1 MSETVPPPRG
11 KWYRRLEVQLWL
23 WAILP
28 LTLALVAFTLT
39 GVYSHQHAM
48 HNFVAERDT
57 AMASLYARQIEDGLA
72 RGAVYLN
79 GAGISLIVR
88 DARIGK
94 RGTIYVVDDT
104 GRVIFHPDPALAGA
118 DMSANPA
125 VRQALQFLTGSASGR
140 LADGTETIAS
150 FATVGETRW
159 HIIVEEPVDDVIV
172 PILRFSSLMPML
184 VAAAVLL
191 SLVVLYFSLRT
202 IVRPLQRLAS
212 ASARITGGEFSGL
225 HIDVGGVEEIR
236 DLQHALRDMIERIR
250 RYQESMRDYI
260 EGITRGQETER
271 ARLSR
276 ELHDETVQ
284 DLIAMTQRLQLASRA
299 LERGDTGAA
308 LDTLRAARA
317 LAQDTLHGLRRLIG
331 ALRPVYLEDLGFLPA
346 VEMLV
351 REIPS
356 PPAELRV
363 LGVPR
368 RLRSDV
374 ELAAFRVAQEA
385 LTNAVQ
391 HAQAGHIVLTV
402 AFGERELTL
411 SVEDD
416 GAGFSL
422 PDGPDSLTRKGH
434 FGLVG
439 MRERTLL
446 LGGTLDIQSEIH
458 RGTRITARFPLTT
471 GADHEA
477 AANMRQ

>member
-1 MSETVPPPRG
+1 MIENAPLPRG

-48 HNFVAERDT
+48 HDFVVERDS
-57 AMASLYARQIEDGLA
+57 AMVSLYARQIEDGLA
-72 RGAVYLN
+72 HGAVYLD
-79 GAGISLIVR
+79 GTGLSLLIR

-94 RGTIYVVDDT
+94 RGIIYVVDDE
-104 GRVIFHPDPALAGA
+104 GRVVFHPDPSLAGV
-118 DMSANPA
+118 DISSNLA
-125 VRQALQFLTGSASGR
+125 VRSALGSLTGSASGR
-140 LADGTETIAS
+140 FADGAETIAS

-159 HIIVEEPVDDVIV
+159 RVIVEEPVEDVIV

-191 SLVVLYFSLRT
+191 SILVLFFSLRT

-212 ASARITGGEFSGL
+212 ASAKITGGEFSGL
-225 HIDVGGVEEIR
+225 QIDVGGVEEIR
-236 DLQHALRDMIERIR
+236 DLQRALRGMIDRIR

-276 ELHDETVQ
+276 ELHDQTVQ
-284 DLIAMTQRLQLASRA
+284 DLIAMTQRLQMASRA
-299 LERGDTGAA
+299 LERGDVATA
-308 LDTLRAARA
+308 LDALRATRT
-317 LAQDTLHGLRRLIG
+317 LAQNTLDELRRLIR

-346 VEMLV
+346 LEMLV
-351 REIPS
+351 REIHA

-363 LGVPR
+363 SGTPR
-368 RLRSDV
+368 RLVPDV

-391 HAQAGHIVLTV
+391 HAQANHITLTV
-402 AFGERELTL
+402 SFGQRDLTL

-416 GAGFSL
+416 GAGFPM
-422 PDGPDSLTRKGH
+422 PDGPNALTRGGH

-439 MRERTLL
+439 MRERTVL
-446 LGGTLDIQSEIH
+446 LGGRLDIHSEPG
-458 RGTRITARFPLTT
+458 RGTRITARFPI
-471 GADHEA
+471 GDARSHA
-477 AANMRQ
+477 

>member
-48 HNFVAERDT
+48 HDFVVERDST
-57 AMASLYARQIEDGLA
+57 MASLYARQIEDGLA
-72 RGAVYLN
+72 RGAVYLD
-79 GAGISLIVR
+79 GAGLALLIR

-94 RGTIYVVDDT
+94 RGIIYVVDDK
-104 GRVIFHPDPALAGA
+104 GRAIFHPNLALAGV
-118 DMSANPA
+118 DMSSNPA
-125 VRQALQFLTGSASGR
+125 VRAAIRSLAGSATGR
-140 LADGTETIAS
+140 FADGTETLAS

-159 HIIVEEPVDDVIV
+159 RVVVEEPVEDVIV
-172 PILRFSSLMPML
+172 PILRFSSLVPML

-191 SLVVLYFSLRT
+191 SIVVLYFSLRT

-225 HIDVGGVEEIR
+225 QIDVGGVEEIR
-236 DLQHALRDMIERIR
+236 DLQRALRDMIDRIR

-276 ELHDETVQ
+276 ELHDQTVQ

-299 LERGDTGAA
+299 LERGDLPTA
-308 LDTLRAARA
+308 LDTLRVTRA
-317 LAQDTLHGLRRLIG
+317 LAQNTLNELRRLIR

-346 VEMLV
+346 LEMLV
-351 REIPS
+351 REIPA
-356 PPAELRV
+356 PAAELRV
-363 LGVPR
+363 SGTPR
-368 RLRSDV
+368 RLAPDV

-385 LTNAVQ
+385 LTNAAQ
-391 HAQAGHIVLTV
+391 HAQASHISLDVS
-402 AFGERELTL
+402 FGEHDLTL

-416 GAGFSL
+416 GVGFAT
-422 PDGPDSLTRKGH
+422 PDGPNALTHEGH

-446 LGGTLDIQSEIH
+446 LGGRLDIQSEPG
-458 RGTRITARFPLTT
+458 RGTRVTARFPI
-471 GADHEA
+471 GDAPSRA
-477 AANMRQ
+477 

>member
-1 MSETVPPPRG
+1 MSKTTPSRS

-48 HNFVAERDT
+48 HEFVAERDT

-72 RGAVYLN
+72 HGAVYLD
-79 GAGISLIVR
+79 GTGISLVVR

-94 RGTIYVVDDT
+94 RGIIYVVDNA
-104 GRVIFHPDPALAGA
+104 GRAVFHPDPALVGK
-118 DMSANPA
+118 DVSSSLA
-125 VRQALQFLTGSASGR
+125 VQHALEALTGSVGGR
-140 LADGTETIAS
+140 FPDGTETIAS
-150 FATVGETRW
+150 FATVGETWWRV
-159 HIIVEEPVDDVIV
+159 IVEEPVDDVIV
-172 PILRFSSLMPML
+172 PILRFSSLVPML
-184 VAAAVLL
+184 VGAAVLL
-191 SLVVLYFSLRT
+191 AIVVLYFSLRT

-225 HIDVGGVEEIR
+225 HLDVGGVEEIR
-236 DLQHALRDMIERIR
+236 DLQRALRDMIERIR

-276 ELHDETVQ
+276 ELHDQTVQ

-299 LERGDTGAA
+299 LERGDLPTA
-308 LDTLRAARA
+308 LEILRVARS
-317 LAQDTLHGLRRLIG
+317 LAQDTLDELRRLIR

-346 VEMLV
+346 LEMLA
-351 REIPS
+351 REIQT
-356 PPAELRV
+356 PPVELHV
-363 LGVPR
+363 SGQPR
-368 RLRSDV
+368 RLGSDV

-385 LTNAVQ
+385 LANAVQ
-391 HAQAGHIVLTV
+391 HARASRIALAVS
-402 AFGERELTL
+402 FGERELTL

-416 GAGFSL
+416 GMGFAL
-422 PDGPDSLTRKGH
+422 PEGPDSLTREGH

-439 MRERTLL
+439 MRERMLL
-446 LGGTLDIQSEIH
+446 LGGSLDIQSEPGK
-458 RGTRITARFPLTT
+458 GTRITARIPIE
-471 GADHEA
+471 GRAD
-477 AANMRQ
+477 NG

>member
-1 MSETVPPPRG
+1 MSDPMPPPRG

-48 HNFVAERDT
+48 HDFVAERDS

-72 RGAVYLN
+72 HGAVYLD
-79 GAGISLIVR
+79 GTGLSLLIR
-88 DARIGK
+88 DAGIGK
-94 RGTIYVVDDT
+94 RGIIYVVDDA
-104 GRVIFHPDPALAGA
+104 GRVVFHPDPSLARA
-118 DMSANPA
+118 DMSSNPA
-125 VRQALQFLTGSASGR
+125 VHSALQSLTGSAAGR
-140 LADGTETIAS
+140 FPDGTETIAS

-159 HIIVEEPVDDVIV
+159 RVIVEEPVDDVIV
-172 PILRFSSLMPML
+172 PILRFSSLMPVL

-191 SLVVLYFSLRT
+191 SVIVLYFSLRT
-202 IVRPLQRLAS
+202 IVRPLQRLAG

-225 HIDVGGVEEIR
+225 QIDVGGVEEIR
-236 DLQHALRDMIERIR
+236 DLQRALRDMIDRIR

-276 ELHDETVQ
+276 ELHDQTVQ

-299 LERGDTGAA
+299 LERGDVPAA
-308 LDTLRAARA
+308 LNTLRATRA
-317 LAQDTLHGLRRLIG
+317 LAQNTLDELRRLIR

-346 VEMLV
+346 LEMLV
-351 REIPS
+351 REIQTPA
-356 PPAELRV
+356 AELHMH
-363 LGVPR
+363 GTPR
-368 RLRSDV
+368 RLAPDV

-385 LTNAVQ
+385 LANAVQ
-391 HAQAGHIVLTV
+391 HAKATRVTLTV
-402 AFGERELTL
+402 SFGERDLTL

-422 PDGPDSLTRKGH
+422 PDGPDVLTRESH

-446 LGGTLDIQSEIH
+446 LGGTLDIQSEPGA
-458 RGTRITARFPLTT
+458 GTRITARFPIGEESPRT
-471 GADHEA
+471 
-477 AANMRQ
+477 